1 MGHIV
6 LGEPRLDRF
15 HLHDRVRRALRQR
28 GHRVVLACTTPAL
41 RTFWRH
47 QEGGEDVLGE
57 RALPRFF
64 ATARP
69 DLLLLHQDRTDA
81 SQALAAAAAAAGT
94 RVLWSGAGLLPHT
107 LQLDEAGTDD
117 RASWT
122 SRTASQFEVVPVDE
136 NLLQTSLAHAL
147 ADAEPVALPR
157 APVRRPPWPARLGDA
172 LAAWRG
178 GPGAMQRAFT
188 AWRLALPGR
197 RSDAGPGRLPTPPFA
212 ALLLQ
217 RDDDPR
223 LAAADARIAATA
235 LVRATAAAVGDALP
249 GTGLVVVLPA
259 GARARATFAGHPAVP
274 PDAGPIAA
282 ATAAVTVTVN
292 HPHACVALLAGT
304 PVVATGRS
312 AWSLPG
318 VAVMATPTT
327 LADGL
332 ARALAAATDAR
343 PRHFLT
349 WLLRHG
355 HVWCSPTMPD
365 HNGITGLVQA
375 LEARL
380 PTAAKTGLRYRT
392 GPAWPLLP

>member
-15 HLHDRVRRALRQR
+15 HLHDRLRRALRDR
-28 GHRVVLACTTPAL
+28 GHRVVVACSTPAL

-47 QEGGEDVLGE
+47 QEGAEEVLGE
-57 RALPRFF
+57 RALPHFF
-64 ATARP
+64 AAARP
-69 DLLLLHQDRTDA
+69 DLLLLHQDRTKA
-81 SQALAAAAAAAGT
+81 SEALAAAAAGAGT
-94 RVLWSGAGLLPHT
+94 RVLWSGEGLLPHT

-117 RASWT
+117 HASWT
-122 SRTASQFEVVPVDE
+122 SRTAPQFEVVPVDE

-147 ADAEPVALPR
+147 ADADPVALPR
-157 APVRRPPWPARLGDA
+157 AQVRPPPWAERLGDA
-172 LAAWRG
+172 LGAWRS
-178 GPGAMQRAFT
+178 GPGAMRRAFT
-188 AWRLALPGR
+188 GWRQALPGR
-197 RSDAGPGRLPTPPFA
+197 RSDARPVRLPAPPFV

-223 LAAADARIAATA
+223 LAAASERISATA
-235 LVRATAAAVGDALP
+235 LVRATAAAVDHALP
-249 GTGLVVVLPA
+249 GTSLVVVLPA
-259 GARARATFAGHPAVP
+259 GASPRTTFAGHPAVP
-274 PDAGPIAA
+274 ASAGPTAA

-318 VAVMATPTT
+318 VVTMATPPT
-327 LADGL
+327 LARGL
-332 ARALAAATDAR
+332 AQALATGPDPR
-343 PRHFLT
+343 LRHFLT

-355 HVWCSPTMPD
+355 HVWCSPSMPD

-375 LEARL
+375 VEARML
-380 PTAAKTGLRYRT
+380 PAGKAGLRYRS
-392 GPAWPLLP
+392 GPAWPLMP